1 MSSDEEMAVGSDNEA
16 TMNQLFVTFIRDNPV
31 LLEKSQVPEI
41 QKAEAKALGSMSKA
55 VEINCGEKFDDT
67 QLLERIANMKAAVK
81 KITDAKQTGKSK
93 MCCVCG
99 SRVSAI
105 C

>member
-1 MSSDEEMAVGSDNEA
+1 MSSDEEMEVGSDDEA
-16 TMNQLFVTFIRDNPV
+16 TLNQLCVTFIRDNPV

-41 QKAEAKALGSMSKA
+41 KKAKQRSTFF
-55 VEINCGEKFDDT
+55 VENSRNKLQEKIDNK
-67 QLLERIANMKAAVK
+67 QLLKRIANMKAAVK

-93 MCCVCG
+93 MCCVRG